1 MNEAFLSYIWQ
12 FRLYP
17 ASARLFDGSPF
28 SVEYPG
34 VINTDA
40 GPDFLGAK
48 IRIGSTLW
56 VGNVEI
62 HVKAS
67 DWYLH
72 RHQDDRAY
80 DTVILHVV
88 FQNDTSVLMPDNTT
102 LPVFQLKDALDS
114 GLYTRYLQWMSSS
127 GELPCKTS
135 LLQNRLAL
143 PSQWLISL
151 GVQRLMRKSQEL
163 SYLFQRLG
171 SDWREIC
178 YVSLCKSFGNK
189 VNDDIFEML
198 ALKTPLQIVQKCMN
212 DPTDTEALLFGQ
224 SGLLDHHHNVK
235 HPYVHELTMRW
246 EQIKYRYPTEPL
258 EPHLWRFLR
267 TRPANFPTIR
277 IAQLAAA
284 IQSFMHVNPFD
295 AKTIMQWHENIPR
308 ITVSVYWTKH
318 FHFGKT
324 CRRLPHKIGNE
335 TADKLLVNGLLPPLL
350 RYGELYNKHN
360 FNSDLIDLA
369 GSLPAEKN
377 RITRQWAE
385 LSVKPESALE
395 SQGLTELFNGYCR
408 ARRCLECRY
417 GQQLLK
423 S

>member
-1 MNEAFLSYIWQ
+1 MNEAFLSYVWQ
-12 FRLYP
+12 YRLYP
-17 ASARLFDGSPF
+17 ANAMLWDGTPF
-28 SVEYPG
+28 SVESPG
-34 VINTDA
+34 VINSDA
-40 GPDFLGAK
+40 GPDFLGAR
-48 IRIGSTLW
+48 IRIGNTLW

-62 HVKAS
+62 HVKSS

-72 RHQDDRAY
+72 RHQDDRAF

-88 FQNDTSVLMPDNTT
+88 FQNDTSVLMPDNTA
-102 LPVFQLKDALDS
+102 LPVFQLKGSLDP
-114 GLYTRYLQWMSSS
+114 GLYTRYLQWMASP
-127 GELPCKTS
+127 GEIPCKPL
-135 LLQNRLAL
+135 LLQNRLTL

-163 SYLFQRLG
+163 AYLFQRLG

-198 ALKTPLQIVQKCMN
+198 ALKTPLQLVQKHLD
-212 DPTDTEALLFGQ
+212 DPLDTEALFFGQ
-224 SGLLDHHHNVK
+224 SGLLDQHADLD
-235 HPYVHELTMRW
+235 HPYVHDLLKRW
-246 EQIKYRYPTEPL
+246 NHLRYAYQTSPV

-277 IAQLAAA
+277 IAQLAAT
-284 IQSFMHVNPFD
+284 IKSFMAINPFD
-295 AKTIMQWHENIPR
+295 AKTIMEWHKSIPNT
-308 ITVSVYWTKH
+308 IMSEYWTRH
-318 FHFGKT
+318 FHFGKK
-324 CRRLPHKIGNE
+324 CRKLPRKIGSE
-335 TADKLLVNGLLPPLL
+335 TGDKLLINGLLPPLL
-350 RYGELYNKHN
+350 RYGELYNKHD
-360 FNSDLIDLA
+360 FISDLIDLA
-369 GSLPAEKN
+369 ASLPEEKN

-385 LSVKPESALE
+385 VSVQPESALE